1 LRLGRLHHGQLW
13 FVISFEVVAF
23 MLIVLISVASY
34 HFFEKPILRIK
45 ERFALIPSRPGG

>member
-1 LRLGRLHHGQLW
+1 LRLGPLHHGQLW
-13 FVISFEVVAF
+13 FVIAFEVVA
-23 MLIVLISVASY
+23 LALTVLIAVASY